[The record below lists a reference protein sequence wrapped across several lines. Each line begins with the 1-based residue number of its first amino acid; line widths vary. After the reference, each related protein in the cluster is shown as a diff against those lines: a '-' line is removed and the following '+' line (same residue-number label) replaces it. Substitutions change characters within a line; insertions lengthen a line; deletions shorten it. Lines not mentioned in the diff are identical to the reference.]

1 MAEEQKEEQKQ
12 DQKGAGEKTVEINE
26 AELCRLQKEAE
37 QAKVHWDKFVRL
49 TADIENT
56 RKRWERERQE
66 LLKYANEGLLADLLN
81 INDEME
87 RALTLSQE
95 KHEDFTAF
103 MKGMEMIMAHLHDL
117 LKKNGIKPMEA
128 EGKKFDPNFHE
139 ALMQAESADVP
150 EGTVVEELQKGYML
164 DNHVLRTAKV
174 KVSRKPAQKDK

>member
-1 MAEEQKEEQKQ
+1 MAEEQNEKQ
-12 DQKGAGEKTVEINE
+12 DAESTAEKIVEISE
-26 AELCRLQKEAE
+26 AELCKLRKEAE
-37 QAKVHWDKFVRL
+37 QAQAHWDKFVRL
-49 TADIENT
+49 NADIENT

-66 LLKYANEGLLADLLN
+66 LLRYANEGLLADLLN

-87 RALTLSQE
+87 RALNLSQE

-139 ALMQAESADVP
+139 ALMQAETADSP

-174 KVSRKPAQKDK
+174 KVSRKPAQKDNK